1 VSTIRV
7 VTGANDR
14 FAIPLTAMLYSLLE
28 NKVST
33 NPVIIY
39 IIDSQISE
47 KNKSILTNT
56 VKRFN
61 AEIKYLPIDLTLYDG
76 YKLIYHLTQETYHR
90 ISIPDLLEKDIEK
103 VIYLDSDM
111 IIKED
116 ITRLWDVNIDHYFL
130 AAVIDAWQGI
140 KKLRHS
146 DLSIPDDCDY
156 FNAGVLVLNLKKW
169 REHNITNQIIDFMK
183 KNQSIIRYPSQD
195 PMNAILHDKWLQLDE
210 KWNLQSK
217 HFLFPDLR
225 IEPAI
230 IHFTGED
237 SKPWWSSKH
246 PLRDEYF
253 KYVKKIKKI
262 NSL

>member
-1 VSTIRV
+1 VSAIHV
-7 VTGANDR
+7 VTAVNDR
-14 FAIPLTAMLYSLLE
+14 FAEPLAVMLYSLLE

-39 IIDSQISE
+39 IINSQISE
-47 KNKSILTNT
+47 ENKSALSNT

-61 AEIKYLPIDLTLYDG
+61 AEIKYLTIDPTLYDDFV
-76 YKLIYHLTQETYHR
+76 LNQHLTQETYHR
-90 ISIPDLLEKDIEK
+90 ISIPDLLEKNIEK

-116 ITRLWDVNIDHYFL
+116 ITEIWDIDIDHYFL
-130 AAVIDAWQGI
+130 SAVIDAWQGV
-140 KKLRHS
+140 KRLRHA
-146 DLSIPDDCDY
+146 DLSIPEESDY

-183 KNQSIIRYPSQD
+183 KNQNIIRYPSQD

-210 KWNLQSK
+210 KWNYQSK
-217 HFLFPDLR
+217 RLYFFPELR
-225 IEPAI
+225 IEPAV
-230 IHFTGED
+230 IHYTGND

-253 KYVKKIKKI
+253 KYLEKI